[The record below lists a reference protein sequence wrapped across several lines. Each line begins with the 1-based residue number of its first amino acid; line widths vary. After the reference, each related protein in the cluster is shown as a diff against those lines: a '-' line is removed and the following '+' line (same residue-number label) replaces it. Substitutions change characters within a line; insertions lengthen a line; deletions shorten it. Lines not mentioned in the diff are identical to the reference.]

1 MPCGTGWDE
10 APLLVGRQSSQ
21 TELFQ
26 HALQQLAFKCTHFLH
41 CGQRV
46 IPLQTHNTMPAP
58 ILAPS
63 KSLLFVI
70 KCASLLCYMHMLILQ
85 TALVPIQLFMQ
96 VCPILTFVCKLH
108 KTKYVLPGFFPG
120 PYGGIAKHMTC
131 ARKRMLTPS
140 QLVCFPVKHHFLNY
154 CVHF

>member
-10 APLLVGRQSSQ
+10 APLLVGRQSSKSK
-21 TELFQ
+21 LFQ
-26 HALQQLAFKCTHFLH
+26 HALQHTCIQMHTLLH

-46 IPLQTHNTMPAP
+46 TPLQTHKTKPAP
-58 ILAPS
+58 MLAPR
-63 KSLLFVI
+63 KSLLSI
-70 KCASLLCYMHMLILQ
+70 LKYASLLCYMLILQ

-108 KTKYVLPGFFPG
+108 ETKYELPGLFPG

-131 ARKRMLTPS
+131 ARKTRVDTKPTGVFS
-140 QLVCFPVKHHFLNY
+140 S
-154 CVHF
+154 